1 LGDIFDGC
9 VFKLGHFFQF
19 GLPRVAA
26 LGNTDHA
33 NASGATANTDALGA
47 TVHEKS
53 LDATVHEK
61 APDGTPTG
69 KRPMTQR
76 PEHVRP
82 HNLLVWVSW

>member
-19 GLPRVAA
+19 GLQRVAA

-33 NASGATANTDALGA
+33 NASGGTANTDALGA